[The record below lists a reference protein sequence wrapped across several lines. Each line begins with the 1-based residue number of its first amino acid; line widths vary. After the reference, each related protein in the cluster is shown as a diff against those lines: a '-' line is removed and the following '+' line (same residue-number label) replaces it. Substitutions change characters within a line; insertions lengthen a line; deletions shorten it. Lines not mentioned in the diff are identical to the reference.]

1 MPAISIHFFMK
12 DITVWP
18 NERISIVDIEEILL
32 FNVVHLMLCIG
43 FEDACHE
50 HIPLTKSGE
59 DYQRIQLIKGP
70 VPTAYT
76 IVPRSF
82 QLTFRKRRMVR
93 FSLLF
98 MSCA

>member
-1 MPAISIHFFMK
+1 
-12 DITVWP
+12 
-18 NERISIVDIEEILL
+18 
-32 FNVVHLMLCIG
+32 MLCIG

-50 HIPLTKSGE
+50 HIALTKLGE
-59 DYQRIQLIKGP
+59 DNQSIQLIKGP

-98 MSCA
+98 MSRA

>member
-1 MPAISIHFFMK
+1 MPAISIHFFTK
-12 DITVWP
+12 DVAVWP

-59 DYQRIQLIKGP
+59 DDQRIQLIKGP